1 MNLQKSLNFREQNK
15 GIKEPKLASLAY
27 FEDETYETFCW
38 FSNCVKGLST
48 KGLLTNVFNCTES

>member
-27 FEDETYETFCW
+27 FEDETFCW

-48 KGLLTNVFNCTES
+48 KGLLASVFNCTES